1 MCERESS
8 LWLVQSQILESL
20 TLPRMT
26 CALYSYLINAVSTL
40 KRIEKIKQVLNHRQQ
55 GIIVLEDIHDPH
67 NAAAVL
73 RSVDAFGFQTA
84 YFIFEKEKAYNPK
97 RVGKQSS
104 ASANKW
110 LAIER
115 YASTKDCYDKLKSEG
130 YTIYATTLES
140 TEPLNLYAPLPTLG
154 PKIALVFGNEHE
166 GISEYARDNADH
178 HLYIPMIG
186 FVQSFNISVSVAL
199 TLGEITRKRIEEGME
214 KYLLEED
221 QKQELSKVWMK

>member
-1 MCERESS
+1 M
-8 LWLVQSQILESL
+8 
-20 TLPRMT
+20 P
-26 CALYSYLINAVSTL
+26 TL
-40 KRIEKIKQVLNHRQQ
+40 KRTEKIKQVLNHRQQ
-55 GIIVLEDIHDPH
+55 GVIVLEDIHDPH

-97 RVGKQSS
+97 RIGKQSS

-110 LAIER
+110 LTIEKFS
-115 YASTKDCYDKLKSEG
+115 STKDCYEKLRSER
-130 YTIYATTLES
+130 YVIYATTLES
-140 TEPLNLYAPLPTLG
+140 EEPLNLYTPLPTLG
-154 PKIALVFGNEHE
+154 PKIALIFGNEHT

-178 HLYIPMIG
+178 HLYIPMQG

-199 TLGEITRKRIEEGME
+199 TLGEITRKRGEEGIE

-221 QKQELSKVWMK
+221 QKQKLSNSWI